1 MKVTA
6 KLTSIIVATMCA
18 VILAGAVVRWR
29 HDRAV
34 FEDDMARDHMALGR
48 YAAGSV
54 AQALIARG
62 PRGAAARVERMN
74 ERNPEIRIRWLPPGA
89 PPPAPGRRDG
99 RFYSYTALPP
109 ESPELGTIEVSES
122 LDRERANMRAD
133 LKQALALAL
142 AMAGVAAVLSSL
154 VGYRL
159 LGRPLAVLARKARQ
173 VGVGAGAGSGQLGP
187 PVVVAHADELGEL
200 AREMN
205 LMCDRLAEANA
216 RAGAESEARA
226 AALEALRQ
234 SDRLA
239 TVGKLAAGLAHE
251 LGTPLNVVAA
261 RAAMIAA
268 LEAEPDQLASYG
280 RIIQAQAERMNRIL
294 RQLMDFA
301 RGGAAPIGARA
312 GRSGAEIDLGDLSR
326 RVGALLAPLAAQRQ
340 ISIQVGNALQRPVAA
355 RGDAAQVEQAL
366 TNLVVN
372 AIQASPAGGEVTVE
386 ARLTRAAPP
395 SDDGGAERTYARV
408 DVSDRGAGIP
418 SEHGPRI
425 FEPFF
430 TTKDVGE
437 GTGLGLS
444 VAYGIARDHGGWIA
458 VDSVPGQGSCF
469 TLFLAVAPG

>member
-1 MKVTA
+1 VKVAA

-18 VILAGAVVRWR
+18 VIAAGAIVRWR

-34 FEDDMARDHMALGR
+34 FEDDMARDHVTLGR
-48 YAAGSV
+48 YAAGAV
-54 AQALIARG
+54 AQALLARG
-62 PRGAAARVERMN
+62 PREAAARIDRMN
-74 ERNPEIRIRWLPPGA
+74 ERNPEIRIRWLPGA
-89 PPPAPGRRDG
+89 PSRAPGRRDG
-99 RFYSYTALPP
+99 RFYSYAALPP
-109 ESPELGTIEVSES
+109 ESPEPGTIEISES
-122 LDRERANMRAD
+122 LARERSNMRAD
-133 LKQALALAL
+133 LKQSLAVAL
-142 AMAGVAAVLSSL
+142 AMAGTAALLSSL
-154 VGYRL
+154 LGYRM
-159 LGRPLAVLARKARQ
+159 LGRPLALLARKARQ
-173 VGVGAGAGSGQLGP
+173 VGAGQLAP
-187 PVVVAHADELGEL
+187 PVVVTHADELGEL

-226 AALEALRQ
+226 AALDALRQ

-268 LEAEPDQLASYG
+268 LEAGPDQLASYG

-301 RGGAAPIGARA
+301 RGGGAPVGARA
-312 GRSGAEIDLGDLSR
+312 ARAGTEIDLSDLSQ
-326 RVGALLAPLAAQRQ
+326 RVGALLAPLAAQREVA
-340 ISIQVGNALQRPVAA
+340 IHVGTILQAAIVA
-355 RGDAAQVEQAL
+355 RGDATQVEQAI

-372 AIQASPAGGEVTVE
+372 AIQASPSGGAVTVE
-386 ARLTRAAPP
+386 ACLTRAIPP
-395 SDDGGAERTYARV
+395 AGAAGVERAYARV
-408 DVSDRGAGIP
+408 DVRDQGPGIAP
-418 SEHGPRI
+418 EHGPRI

-458 VDSVPGQGSCF
+458 VDSVPGQGSRF
-469 TLFLAVAPG
+469 SLFLPATAG